1 MIILDRVDLIIEAE
15 GGLKFQL
22 IFRLVLPVAAPCLVF
37 QITYTGKALAVVELL
52 YIIPY
57 AVFINIGL
65 VLSAFLVI
73 VFKNKPGVDD
83 RLSFK
88 GILKIFRWNVDVR
101 KDLGIRP
108 PFYIRTGL
116 FFIGFFLNKSGDIF
130 SLFKMKAVFISV
142 AVYNGIHIFRRV
154 LRGAGSETVQ
164 SKAELIVFAGIV
176 VVFSSGV
183 ELTEYQFPVV
193 TAFPCVII
201 DGYAAAVVFYSDRMI
216 GISVDLYLFSEAL
229 SGLVDGI
236 A

>member
-1 MIILDRVDLIIEAE
+1 
-15 GGLKFQL
+15 
-22 IFRLVLPVAAPCLVF
+22 PVAASCLVF
-37 QITYTGKALAVVELL
+37 QIAYAGKALAVVELL

-116 FFIGFFLNKSGDIF
+116 FFIGFFLNKSGDI
-130 SLFKMKAVFISV
+130 
-142 AVYNGIHIFRRV
+142 
-154 LRGAGSETVQ
+154 
-164 SKAELIVFAGIV
+164 
-176 VVFSSGV
+176 
-183 ELTEYQFPVV
+183 
-193 TAFPCVII
+193 
-201 DGYAAAVVFYSDRMI
+201 
-216 GISVDLYLFSEAL
+216 
-229 SGLVDGI
+229 
-236 A
+236 